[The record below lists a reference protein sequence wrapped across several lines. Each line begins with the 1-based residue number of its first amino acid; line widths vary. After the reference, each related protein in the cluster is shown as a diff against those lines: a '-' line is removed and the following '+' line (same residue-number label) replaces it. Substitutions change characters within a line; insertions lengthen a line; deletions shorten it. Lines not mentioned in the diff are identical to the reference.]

1 MQKPETYF
9 LQFSECLAK
18 IDREIPPEKI
28 GFFYRFIDSF
38 YDNAWTKALLRF
50 ERAVLKIQEGGMSQQ
65 DFNNEKSIYFETM
78 MSYVQEFRKNNSIDE
93 RTQFLKSLRE

>member
-1 MQKPETYF
+1 
-9 LQFSECLAK
+9 
-18 IDREIPPEKI
+18 
-28 GFFYRFIDSF
+28 
-38 YDNAWTKALLRF
+38 
-50 ERAVLKIQEGGMSQQ
+50 MSQQ